1 MKTKYYCCD
10 ANRDLYERY
19 YLDQSGSGIPFFQG
33 AASQRGHGLGSI
45 LSGLFRNVWPMLR
58 SGLHSFGKHAVK
70 TGLNIANDVVDGNSV
85 KGSAERR
92 IPEGIKTFVS
102 SQFNQS
108 GRGKRRKRAG
118 KRTLKKV
125 KRDIFC

>member
-19 YLDQSGSGIPFFQG
+19 YLDQSGSGIPYYQG
-33 AASQRGHGLGSI
+33 AFQQRGHGLGSM
-45 LSGLFRNVWPMLR
+45 LSGLFKSVWPMIR
-58 SGLHSFGKHAVK
+58 SGLQRFGKHAAR
-70 TGLNIANDVVDGNSV
+70 TGLNIAGDVVEGSSLRDSV
-85 KGSAERR
+85 EKRV
-92 IPEGIKTFVS
+92 PEGIKTFVS

-108 GRGKRRKRAG
+108 GRGKRKRLVVKRSRK
-118 KRTLKKV
+118 KS